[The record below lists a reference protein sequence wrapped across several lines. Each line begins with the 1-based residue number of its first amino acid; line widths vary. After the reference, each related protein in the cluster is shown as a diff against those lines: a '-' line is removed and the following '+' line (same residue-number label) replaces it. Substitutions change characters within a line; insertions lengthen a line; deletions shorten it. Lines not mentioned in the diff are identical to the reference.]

1 MSRISIAVS
10 FSINGGISVETSPI
24 KWENPQ
30 FFFASRTVLLKV
42 AGANRRLPLFRFAGH
57 EQWSDAAVCTVVLC
71 VLLKKNA
78 PVNRKSPGR
87 ILDMGAMARGRA

>member
-1 MSRISIAVS
+1 MGKSPVFSSLLGLYCSKLRGRAGGCPYFDSQDTNNGVAV
-10 FSINGGISVETSPI
+10 
-24 KWENPQ
+24 
-30 FFFASRTVLLKV
+30 
-42 AGANRRLPLFRFAGH
+42 
-57 EQWSDAAVCTVVLC
+57 AVCTVVLR